1 MRHVV
6 FVLPYFGENS
16 RRYLRALLKLEGVA
30 VSLVH
35 QQSLEALPEAERKL
49 VVANYRVN
57 DPLDEAQVTEACRK
71 LQQHLG
77 RVDRIVGM
85 LEQSQGVLAAAREA
99 LGVKGLWIEG
109 GKNFRDKDKMKAVLR
124 EAGLPVARSKRIES
138 GGDLLAFA
146 NEVGFPIVV
155 KPLEGLGSRATV
167 RVRSGEELR
176 EVIPQMN
183 ASRDNVWQA
192 EEFVTGLENT
202 FEAITIDGKT
212 VWWSGTWYRP
222 GPLTVLENPWI
233 QYTVHLPRVEDS
245 PEHIAFKAMNERALY
260 ALGQRDGIS
269 HMEWF
274 QRRDGSFVI
283 SEVAARPPGVHIMPM
298 MGFAH
303 DTDMIQQWAELSVF
317 ERFTP
322 RERKYSVGCAFFRS
336 QGPGERVVRVRGLE
350 EAQREVGELVID
362 RLLPRVGMSRSRQY
376 EGEGW
381 AIVRHERTDVVAHAL
396 KRLVTLVQVEA
407 A

>member
-6 FVLPYFGENS
+6 FLLPYFGENS
-16 RRYLRALLKLEGVA
+16 RRYLRALLAQEGVR

-35 QQSLEALPEAERKL
+35 QQSLGALPEAERRAL
-49 VVANYRVN
+49 AGASQVS
-57 DPLDEAQVTEACRK
+57 DPLDERQVIEACRDIQRRVGK
-71 LQQHLG
+71 
-77 RVDRIVGM
+77 VDRIVAM
-85 LEQSQGVLAAAREA
+85 LEQTMHAAAAAREA
-99 LGVKGLWIEG
+99 LEVPGLWMEG
-109 GKNFRDKDKMKAVLR
+109 ARNFRDKDRMKAVLR
-124 EAGLPVARSKRIES
+124 EAGLPVARSMRIES
-138 GGDLLAFA
+138 TADLHRFVS
-146 NEVGFPIVV
+146 EVGFPIVV

-167 RVRSGEELR
+167 RVRSGDELR
-176 EVIPQMN
+176 ELAPQMN
-183 ASRDNVWQA
+183 ASRDNAWQA
-192 EEFVTGLENT
+192 EEFVTGEENT
-202 FEAITIDGKT
+202 FEAITLGGRT

-233 QYTVHLPRVEDS
+233 QYTVCLPRVEDS
-245 PEHIAFKAMNERALY
+245 PEHVAFKAMNERALY

-274 QRRDGSFVI
+274 KRADGSFVI

-303 DTDMIQQWAELSVF
+303 DFDMIQAWAGLVTF

-322 RERKYSVGCAFFRS
+322 RERRFAAGCAFFRA
-336 QGPGERVVRVRGLE
+336 QGPGERVVRVRGLD
-350 EAQREVGELVID
+350 EAQREVGAHVID
-362 RLLPRVGMSRSRQY
+362 RHLPRLGQARSTHY

-381 AIVRHERTDVVAHAL
+381 AIVRHEQTSVVEHAL
-396 KRLVTLVQVEA
+396 RRLVTLVRIDA